1 MANVTMFVWNNFIN
15 DARVLREA
23 AALTEMGHTVTIIAK
38 RELDELHLKSAEKVR
53 DGIYVNRVTK
63 IELPKFI
70 LKKIKSSVLS
80 KHLPNA
86 FLMFKMV
93 MQGMESISP
102 HNVDHL
108 YHAGYL
114 SYNDGAVSI
123 KTDWIQK
130 YAAKGSYRARCRC
143 HNIKFQLRF

>member
-38 RELDELHLKSAEKVR
+38 RELDELDLKSAEKVR

-70 LKKIKSSVLS
+70 LRKIKSSVLS

-86 FLMFKMV
+86 FLMCKMV
-93 MQGMESISP
+93 MLARKTDTDI
-102 HNVDHL
+102 
-108 YHAGYL
+108 YHAHDLNTLMQGII
-114 SYNDGAVSI
+114 SS
-123 KTDWIQK
+123 K
-130 YAAKGSYRARCRC
+130 
-143 HNIKFQLRF
+143 LRLKRKPLIYDSHEVQTSRTHYSFEKIYH